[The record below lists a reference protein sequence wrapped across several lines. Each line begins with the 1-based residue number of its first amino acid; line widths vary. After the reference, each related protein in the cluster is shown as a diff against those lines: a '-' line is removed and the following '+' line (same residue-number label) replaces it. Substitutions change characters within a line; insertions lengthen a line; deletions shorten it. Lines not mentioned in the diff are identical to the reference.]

1 MSYKRLGDYIQQ
13 VNVRNT
19 ALEVDTLLGV
29 SITKKLIPSIANTI
43 GTDMS
48 VYKIIERQQFAYGTV
63 TSRNG
68 DKISIALADEHDQA
82 LVSQIYVVFEVID
95 KDELLPEY
103 LMMWFS
109 RPEFDRYARYHSHG
123 STRETFDWDDMCEVQ
138 LPIPSIDKQRAIVA
152 EYQSIENKIAINN
165 QICEKLEATAQA
177 LYRHWF
183 VDFEFPDEEGKP
195 YKSSG
200 GAMVYNDELEKE
212 IPEGWEVK
220 ELGEIVDYKKGYAFK
235 SEDYTE
241 IGKSIIRVSDLGS
254 RYIND
259 SEFYRISKKDIYES
273 FSVQYRDLI
282 VTTVGSWPTNPFSVV
297 GKVVRTPSFADGY
310 YLNQNMVRLRFQDII
325 NELVYQQLITKNF
338 SEYLISSAQG
348 SANQASITLE
358 HIFKFKVLIPD
369 IIVLN
374 SILGGFYSFIDQ
386 VILQNRNL
394 THLQSL
400 LLSRLAKQAN

>member
-68 DKISIALADEHDQA
+68 DKLSIALADEHDQA